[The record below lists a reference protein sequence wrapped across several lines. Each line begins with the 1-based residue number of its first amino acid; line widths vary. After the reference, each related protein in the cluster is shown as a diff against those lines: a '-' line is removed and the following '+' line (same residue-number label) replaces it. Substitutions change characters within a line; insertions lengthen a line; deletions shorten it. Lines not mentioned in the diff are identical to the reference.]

1 MNNGFEQPKMPET
14 VTNEK
19 VLTSKR
25 LATLVSLMKE
35 AEERESMQWPL
46 ASRVVMI
53 YKWHCMQK
61 R

>member
-35 AEERESMQWPL
+35 AEERESMQ
-46 ASRVVMI
+46 
-53 YKWHCMQK
+53 
-61 R
+61 